1 MTRPL
6 ARAVAALLLAGV
18 AAGCDMQG
26 TPRPAPPPALQ
37 VVAPAAYAPSVESR
51 ALRAY
56 YAQVQ
61 ATLLARGLMRTDP
74 GRVDAP
80 FNARMLTENF
90 VRIALFDEFISTP
103 AGYVQRET
111 ESILRRWVAPVR
123 VGLRFGDSV
132 PPERR
137 ATERARV
144 ASYLARLSQV
154 TGHPIRLADA
164 SPNFFLFMVDEDERR
179 AMGPQ
184 IAAAMPGFASQEIAA
199 FTGMPVS
206 TYCQVSVQS
215 DRTTGVYVRALAVIR
230 SEHPDLLHLS
240 CLHEEIAQGLG
251 LPNDSPRA
259 RPSIFNDDQEFALL
273 TPHDEALLRIL
284 YNPALRPGMTVR
296 EARPIVESLANA
308 LLGGES

>member
-6 ARAVAALLLAGV
+6 ARAVAALLVAGGLS
-18 AAGCDMQG
+18 ACDMPGATGPVAPQP
-26 TPRPAPPPALQ
+26 PRLAPPADY
-37 VVAPAAYAPSVESR
+37 VSSTESR

-61 ATLLARGLMRTDP
+61 ATFLARGLMRTDP

-80 FNARMLTENF
+80 FNARMLAENF
-90 VRIALFDEFISTP
+90 VRIALYDEFVSTP

-132 PPERR
+132 PETRR

-184 IAAAMPGFASQEIAA
+184 IAAAMPGFAASEIAA
-199 FTGMPVS
+199 FTGMPAS

-215 DRTTGVYVRALAVIR
+215 DRASGVYVRALAVIR
-230 SEHPDLLHLS
+230 AEHPDLLHLS

-296 EARPIVESLANA
+296 EARPIVESLATA